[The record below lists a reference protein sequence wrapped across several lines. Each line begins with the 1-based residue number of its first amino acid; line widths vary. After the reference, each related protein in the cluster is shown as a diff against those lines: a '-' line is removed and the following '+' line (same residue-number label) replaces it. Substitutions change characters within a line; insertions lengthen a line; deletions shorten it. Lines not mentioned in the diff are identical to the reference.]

1 MNEQFHNLN
10 QLLLNAM
17 DNYADR
23 ICFQVRR
30 GKRFQSISYRRFQRY
45 AFRLAHYF
53 RQQGINAGER
63 VAIVADNPLEW
74 IVVYIAG
81 LLAGGAVVPLHAWW
95 PRERLKNALKD
106 SGACL
111 AVVQGEAQPWLLE
124 AVGESLPAL
133 CSVLIVGDEGV
144 SSPGVATV
152 STIMSRAIG
161 DEAEAAI
168 RAHAVQVPAEALA
181 LIYYKSSRPLGAM
194 FTHTHRLAAMESMA
208 EWFPLDEDDV
218 ALTPLFSWS
227 LATLDATLYY
237 FVSGV
242 PHVVTGRRVE
252 EESPRLT
259 PPTIVLTTPSG
270 FEEFYTNVMVDINQL
285 PSARRTMFQWALNMG
300 RQYVEAGLA
309 ASKKLRDD
317 YARANSM
324 FFSRIRGQFGGR
336 VRRVY
341 STGAPLRR
349 DLSEFAEIVG
359 ITALNLYSLTEAGG
373 FPIISRPD
381 ARRPDS
387 CGQVAPEFQVRIADD
402 GEVLVRGKSVMC
414 GYWRQPELTAEV
426 FDGEGWLHT
435 GDLGRFDQDGFLYLT
450 GHKQAV
456 ISLSTGRT
464 IMPTAIES
472 ALTDTAVI
480 AQAAV
485 FGEGRPYLSA
495 LIVPDGGAISS
506 YLQAESGKGQS
517 STALDPDIVRSL
529 IDRAVGEVNKLLD
542 GWVQLKAYE
551 LLPKPFS
558 QEQGEVTSANKLC
571 REIIARRY
579 ASQIEAMYPQT
590 LLLNKPTQVTR
601 VELEPEELHELLA
614 KQDLLDAWLA
624 DAGIEFLFDLA
635 REKQIDP
642 PSMVHISDTV
652 ATIAQMHNEEKPL
665 STAFIVGDPVF
676 IARHLA
682 ESEIQLQR
690 YDHIRRMR
698 QVVTNL
704 ARMVD
709 GLVLAYVLDKHG
721 YVRGIYKIL
730 SSLPKDFDD
739 MLLGP
744 QFRRHATISRVCN
757 AVVFFVPTGGH
768 QVRVFADGKLVG
780 RYSNGNWSAEEIEE
794 VGRTIANLA
803 ETKGYDLLLVRRIL
817 RCAFKMSED
826 NLGAIFIIGQAEA
839 VLSRSDPPEISGS
852 ALLKEA
858 KIADLADQEIV
869 NFAKQDGAT
878 IIDREGTFR
887 GCMVLL
893 RPDAATQAEIGP
905 GKGAR
910 HSSAAKMSAET
921 QCLAV
926 VVSQDGP
933 ITVYDAGQRVLS
945 L

>member
-10 QLLLNAM
+10 QLLLTAM
-17 DNYADR
+17 DSYADR
-23 ICFQVRR
+23 VCFQVRR

-45 AFRLAHYF
+45 AFRLAYYF
-53 RQQGINAGER
+53 RQQGINGGER

-74 IVVYIAG
+74 IVVYVAG

-95 PRERLKNALKD
+95 PRERLKNAVKD
-106 SGACL
+106 SGARL
-111 AVVQGEAQPWLLE
+111 AVVQSEAQHWLIE
-124 AVGESLPAL
+124 AIGELLPDL
-133 CSVLIVGDEGV
+133 RSVLVVGDEGV
-144 SSPGVATV
+144 ASPDIASV
-152 STIMSRAIG
+152 SAIMSRAIG
-161 DEAEAAI
+161 DEAEEAI
-168 RAHAVQVPAEALA
+168 RAHAIQVPGEALA
-181 LIYYKSSRPLGAM
+181 LIYYKSSRSLGAT
-194 FTHTHRLAAMESMA
+194 FHHTHRLAAMESMA
-208 EWFPLDEDDV
+208 GWFSLEEDDI

-237 FVSGV
+237 FIAGI
-242 PHVVTGRRVE
+242 PHVVTGWRVE
-252 EESPRLT
+252 EEAPRNM

-270 FEEFYTNVMVDINQL
+270 FEEFYMHVMGQISQL
-285 PSARRTMFQWALNMG
+285 PSARRTMFQWALNVG
-300 RQYVEAGLA
+300 RRYVEAGLA
-309 ASKKLRDD
+309 ASKKLHED
-317 YARANSM
+317 YARAESM
-324 FFSRIRGQFGGR
+324 FFGRIRAQLGGR
-336 VRRVY
+336 LRRIY
-341 STGAPLRR
+341 STGAPLRSEM
-349 DLSEFAEIVG
+349 SEFAEIVG
-359 ITALNLYSLTEAGG
+359 ITALNIYSLTEAGG
-373 FPIISRPD
+373 FPAISRLE
-381 ARRPDS
+381 ARRLNS

-402 GEVLVRGKSVMC
+402 GEVLVRGKSVMA
-414 GYWRQPELTAEV
+414 GYWGQPGITADV
-426 FDGEGWLHT
+426 LDTEGWLHT
-435 GDLGRFDQDGFLYLT
+435 GDLGRFDHDGFLYLT
-450 GHKQAV
+450 GHKQSV

-472 ALTDTAVI
+472 ALTATEVI
-480 AQAAV
+480 TQAAV
-485 FGEGRPYLSA
+485 FGEGRPYLTA
-495 LIVPDGGAISS
+495 LIVPDLEAISS
-506 YLQAESGKGQS
+506 RLHVRIDQGQAPVSINSGK
-517 STALDPDIVRSL
+517 VREL
-529 IDRAVGEVNKLLD
+529 IDQAVNEVNKLLD
-542 GWVQLKAYE
+542 GWVRIEAYE

-558 QEQGEVTSANKLC
+558 REKSEVTSANKLC
-571 REIIARRY
+571 REIIAQRY
-579 ASQIEAMYPQT
+579 ASQIEAMYPPT
-590 LLLNKPTQVTR
+590 IVLNEPAQVTQ

-676 IARHLA
+676 IARHLV

-709 GLVLAYVLDKHG
+709 GLVLAYVLDKNG

-730 SSLPKDFDD
+730 SSFPKDFDD

-744 QFRRHATISRVCN
+744 QFRRHAAISLVCN

-768 QVRVFADGKLVG
+768 QVRVFAEGKLVG
-780 RYSNGNWSAEEIEE
+780 RYSNGNWSAEGIEE
-794 VGRTIANLA
+794 VGVTIANLA
-803 ETKGYDLLLVRRIL
+803 ESKGYDLTLVRRIL

-826 NLGAIFIIGQAEA
+826 NRGAIFIIGQADA

-852 ALLKEA
+852 ALLKDA
-858 KIADLADQEIV
+858 KIAALDDQEII

-878 IIDREGTFR
+878 IIDRDGTFR

-921 QCLAV
+921 KCLAI

-933 ITVYDAGQRVLS
+933 ITVYDAGRQALS